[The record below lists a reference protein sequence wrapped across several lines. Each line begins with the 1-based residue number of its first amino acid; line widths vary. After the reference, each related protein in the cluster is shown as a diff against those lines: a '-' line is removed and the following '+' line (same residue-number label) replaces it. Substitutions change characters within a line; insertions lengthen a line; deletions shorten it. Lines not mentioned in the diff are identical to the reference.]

1 MQAQITR
8 MNEVGDTIFLT
19 PTALLSYEALVLKS
33 LGSNTYRGFHRKDNN
48 CLGASHTFRDVLTKK
63 KDYLI
68 HALNNLTSEMQ
79 LNELANELCSEL
91 KIELSKNIKPSQL
104 QSFNKVRKPVDIV
117 FEHFV
122 AMGEDFAPARKTATP
137 WLFLPLDSQMFQSEF
152 IFTAQ
157 EAKAQGIKRSFTYK
171 DIKTAQHYA
180 DIQNFLKDK
189 AANIGLNHRI
199 YFDLV
204 WNNRFESNGTN
215 LFLTNP
221 SRNR

>member
-1 MQAQITR
+1 MQAQVKR
-8 MNEVGDTIFLT
+8 MNEVGDTVFLT
-19 PTALLSYEALVLKS
+19 PTPLLSYEELVLKS
-33 LGSNTYRGFHRKDNN
+33 LGSNTYRGFHRKNNN
-48 CLGASHTFRDVLTKK
+48 CLGASHTFRYVLTKK

-91 KIELSKNIKPSQL
+91 KSELSKNIKPMQL

-137 WLFLPLDSQMFQSEF
+137 WLFLPLDSQIFQSEF
-152 IFTAQ
+152 IFTTE
-157 EAKAQGIKRSFTYK
+157 EAKALGIKRRFTYK

-189 AANIGLNHRI
+189 AENIGLNHRI

-204 WNNRFESNGTN
+204 WNKRFESNGTN

>member
-1 MQAQITR
+1 MQAQVKR
-8 MNEVGDTIFLT
+8 MNEVGDTVFLT
-19 PTALLSYEALVLKS
+19 PTPLLSYEELVLKS
-33 LGSNTYRGFHRKDNN
+33 LGSNTYRGFHRKNNN
-48 CLGASHTFRDVLTKK
+48 CLGASHTFRNVLTKK

-68 HALNNLTSEMQ
+68 HALNNLTSEIE
-79 LNELANELCSEL
+79 LNTLANELCSEL
-91 KIELSKNIKPSQL
+91 KIELSKNIKSMQL

-204 WNNRFESNGTN
+204 WNKRFESDGTN

>member
-1 MQAQITR
+1 MQAQVKR
-8 MNEVGDTIFLT
+8 MNEVGDTVFLT
-19 PTALLSYEALVLKS
+19 PTPLLSYEELVLKS
-33 LGSNTYRGFHRKDNN
+33 LGSNTYRGFHRKNNN

-68 HALNNLTSEMQ
+68 QALNNLTSEMQ

-122 AMGEDFAPARKTATP
+122 AMGEDFAPARKIATP
-137 WLFLPLDSQMFQSEF
+137 WLFLPLDSQIFQSEF

-157 EAKAQGIKRSFTYK
+157 EAKALGIKRRFTYK
-171 DIKTAQHYA
+171 DIETAQHYA
-180 DIQNFLKDK
+180 DIQNFLKDE
-189 AANIGLNHRI
+189 AAKIGLNHRI

-204 WNNRFESNGTN
+204 WNKRFESNGTN

>member
-1 MQAQITR
+1 MQAQVKR
-8 MNEVGDTIFLT
+8 MNEVGDTVFLT
-19 PTALLSYEALVLKS
+19 PSPLLSYEELVLKS
-33 LGSNTYRGFHRKDNN
+33 LGSNTYRGFHRKNNN
-48 CLGASHTFRDVLTKK
+48 CLGASHTFRGVLTKK

-68 HALNNLTSEMQ
+68 RELNNLTSEIE
-79 LNELANELCSEL
+79 LNKLASELCSEL
-91 KIELSKNIKPSQL
+91 IIELGKNIKPSQL

-122 AMGEDFAPARKTATP
+122 AMGDDFAPARKTATQ
-137 WLFLPLDSQMFQSEF
+137 WLFLPLDSQIFQSEF

-157 EAKAQGIKRSFTYK
+157 EAKALGIKRRFTYK
-171 DIKTAQHYA
+171 DIETAQHYA
-180 DIQNFLKDK
+180 DIQNFLKEK

-204 WNNRFESNGTN
+204 WNKRFESNGTN

-221 SRNR
+221 SRK

>member
-1 MQAQITR
+1 
-8 MNEVGDTIFLT
+8 MNEVGDTVFLAPT
-19 PTALLSYEALVLKS
+19 PLLGYEELVLKS
-33 LGSNTYRGFHRKDNN
+33 LGSNTYRGFHRKNN
-48 CLGASHTFRDVLTKK
+48 TCLGASHTFRDVLTKK

-68 HALNNLTSEMQ
+68 NALNNLTSEIE
-79 LNELANELCSEL
+79 LNKLANELCSEL

-104 QSFNKVRKPVDIV
+104 QSFNKARKPVDIV

-122 AMGEDFAPARKTATP
+122 AMGEDFAPARKTVTP
-137 WLFLPLDSQMFQSEF
+137 WLFLPLDSQIFQSEF

-157 EAKAQGIKRSFTYK
+157 EAMALDIKRRFTYK

-180 DIQNFLKDK
+180 DIQKFLKNK
-189 AANIGLNHRI
+189 AAKIGLNHRI

-204 WNNRFESNGTN
+204 WNNRYESNGTN

-221 SRNR
+221 RRK

>member
-1 MQAQITR
+1 MQGQIKR
-8 MNEVGDTIFLT
+8 MNEVGYTVFLT
-19 PTALLSYEALVLKS
+19 PTPLLSYEELVLKS
-33 LGSNTYRGFHRKDNN
+33 LGSNTYRGFHRKNNN

-68 HALNNLTSEMQ
+68 HTLNNLTSEIE
-79 LNELANELCSEL
+79 LNTLANELCSEL
-91 KIELSKNIKPSQL
+91 KIELSKNIKPLQL

-122 AMGEDFAPARKTATP
+122 AMGEDFAPARKTATA
-137 WLFLPLDSQMFQSEF
+137 WLFLPLDSQIFQSEF
-152 IFTAQ
+152 IFTTE
-157 EAKAQGIKRSFTYK
+157 EAKALGIKRRFSYK

-180 DIQNFLKDK
+180 EIQNFLKNK
-189 AANIGLNHRI
+189 AANVGLNHRI

-204 WNNRFESNGTN
+204 WNKRFESNGTN

-221 SRNR
+221 SKNR

>member
-1 MQAQITR
+1 M
-8 MNEVGDTIFLT
+8 
-19 PTALLSYEALVLKS
+19 
-33 LGSNTYRGFHRKDNN
+33 
-48 CLGASHTFRDVLTKK
+48 LGASHTFRDVLTKK

-68 HALNNLTSEMQ
+68 HALNNLTSEIE

-91 KIELSKNIKPSQL
+91 KIELSKNIKPLQL

-117 FEHFV
+117 FEHFI

-137 WLFLPLDSQMFQSEF
+137 WLFLPLDSQIFQSEF

-157 EAKAQGIKRSFTYK
+157 EAKVLGIKRRFTYK
-171 DIKTAQHYA
+171 DIETAQHYA
-180 DIQNFLKDK
+180 EIQNFLKNK
-189 AANIGLNHRI
+189 AANVGLNHRI

-204 WNNRFESNGTN
+204 WNKRFESNGTN

-221 SRNR
+221 SRK

>member
-1 MQAQITR
+1 MQAQIKR
-8 MNEVGDTIFLT
+8 MNEVGDAVFLT
-19 PTALLSYEALVLKS
+19 PTPLLSYERLVLKS
-33 LGSNTYRGFHRKDNN
+33 LGSNTYRGFHRKNNN
-48 CLGASHTFRDVLTKK
+48 CLGASHTFRDVLTKN

-68 HALNNLTSEMQ
+68 HALNNLTSEIE
-79 LNELANELCSEL
+79 LNTLANELSSEL
-91 KIELSKNIKPSQL
+91 KIELSKNIKPLQL

-137 WLFLPLDSQMFQSEF
+137 WLFLPLDSQIFQSKF
-152 IFTAQ
+152 IFTTQ
-157 EAKAQGIKRSFTYK
+157 EAKALGIKRSFTYK
-171 DIKTAQHYA
+171 NIKTAQHYA

-189 AANIGLNHRI
+189 TAGISLNHRI

-204 WNNRFESNGTN
+204 WNKRFESNGTN

-221 SRNR
+221 SRK

>member
-1 MQAQITR
+1 MQAQIKR
-8 MNEVGDTIFLT
+8 MNEVGDTVFLT
-19 PTALLSYEALVLKS
+19 PTPLLSYEALVLKS
-33 LGSNTYRGFHRKDNN
+33 LGSNTYRGFHRKSNN

-68 HALNNLTSEMQ
+68 HALNNLTSEIE

-91 KIELSKNIKPSQL
+91 IVELSENIKPLQL

-117 FEHFV
+117 FEHFI

-137 WLFLPLDSQMFQSEF
+137 WLFLPLDSQIFQSEF

-157 EAKAQGIKRSFTYK
+157 EAKVLGIKRRFTYK
-171 DIKTAQHYA
+171 DIKTALHYA
-180 DIQNFLKDK
+180 EIQNFLKDK
-189 AANIGLNHRI
+189 AAKIDLNHRI

-204 WNNRFESNGTN
+204 WNKRYESNGTN

>member
-1 MQAQITR
+1 MQAQIKR
-8 MNEVGDTIFLT
+8 MNEVGDTVFLT
-19 PTALLSYEALVLKS
+19 PTPLLSYEALVLKS
-33 LGSNTYRGFHRKDNN
+33 LGSNTYRGFHRKNNN

-68 HALNNLTSEMQ
+68 HALNNLTSEIE

-91 KIELSKNIKPSQL
+91 IIELGKNIKPSQL

-137 WLFLPLDSQMFQSEF
+137 WLFLPLDSQIFQSEF
-152 IFTAQ
+152 IFTTE
-157 EAKAQGIKRSFTYK
+157 EAKALGIKRRFTYK
-171 DIKTAQHYA
+171 DIETAQHYA
-180 DIQNFLKDK
+180 DIQNFLKNK

-204 WNNRFESNGTN
+204 WNKRFESNGTN

>member
-1 MQAQITR
+1 MQAQIKR
-8 MNEVGDTIFLT
+8 MNEVGDTVFLT
-19 PTALLSYEALVLKS
+19 PTPLLSYEELVLKS
-33 LGSNTYRGFHRKDNN
+33 LGSNTYRGFHRKNNN

-68 HALNNLTSEMQ
+68 HALNNLTSEIE
-79 LNELANELCSEL
+79 LNKLANELCSEL
-91 KIELSKNIKPSQL
+91 IIELGKNIKPLQL
-104 QSFNKVRKPVDIV
+104 QSFNKVRKPIDIV

-137 WLFLPLDSQMFQSEF
+137 WLFLPLDSQIFQSEF

-157 EAKAQGIKRSFTYK
+157 EAKALGIKRRFTYK
-171 DIKTAQHYA
+171 DIQTAQHYTE
-180 DIQNFLKDK
+180 IQNFLKDK
-189 AANIGLNHRI
+189 AADIGLNHRI

-204 WNNRFESNGTN
+204 WNKRFESNGTN

-221 SRNR
+221 SRK

>member
-1 MQAQITR
+1 MQAQVKR
-8 MNEVGDTIFLT
+8 MNEVGDTVFLT
-19 PTALLSYEALVLKS
+19 PTPLLSYEELVLKS
-33 LGSNTYRGFHRKDNN
+33 LGSNTYRGFHRKNNN

-68 HALNNLTSEMQ
+68 QALNNLTSEMQ

-137 WLFLPLDSQMFQSEF
+137 WLFLPLDSQIFQSEF
-152 IFTAQ
+152 IFTTE
-157 EAKAQGIKRSFTYK
+157 EAKALGIKRRFTYK

-189 AANIGLNHRI
+189 AENIGLNHRI

-204 WNNRFESNGTN
+204 WNKRFESNGTN

>member
-1 MQAQITR
+1 MQAQIKR
-8 MNEVGDTIFLT
+8 MNEVGDTVFLT
-19 PTALLSYEALVLKS
+19 PTPLLSYEELVLKS
-33 LGSNTYRGFHRKDNN
+33 LGSNTYRGFHRKSNN
-48 CLGASHTFRDVLTKK
+48 CLGASHTFRDVLTNK

-68 HALNNLTSEMQ
+68 HALNNLASGME
-79 LNELANELCSEL
+79 LNTLANELCSEL
-91 KIELSKNIKPSQL
+91 IVELSKNIKPSQL
-104 QSFNKVRKPVDIV
+104 QSFNKVRKPIDIV

-122 AMGEDFAPARKTATP
+122 AMGEDFAPARKTAIP
-137 WLFLPLDSQMFQSEF
+137 WLFLPLDSQIFQSEF

-157 EAKAQGIKRSFTYK
+157 EAKALGIKRSFTYK
-171 DIKTAQHYA
+171 DIKTAQDYA
-180 DIQNFLKDK
+180 DIQNLLKEK

-204 WNNRFESNGTN
+204 WNKRFESNGTN

>member
-1 MQAQITR
+1 MQAQIKR
-8 MNEVGDTIFLT
+8 MNEVGNMVFLT
-19 PTALLSYEALVLKS
+19 PTPLLSYEALVLKS
-33 LGSNTYRGFHRKDNN
+33 LGSNTYRGFHRKNNN
-48 CLGASHTFRDVLTKK
+48 CLGASHTFRDVLNEK

-68 HALNNLTSEMQ
+68 HALNNLTSEVE
-79 LNELANELCSEL
+79 LNTLANELCSEL
-91 KIELSKNIKPSQL
+91 IVELSKNIIPLQL

-122 AMGEDFAPARKTATP
+122 AMGEDFAPARKTATR

-157 EAKAQGIKRSFTYK
+157 EAKSLDIKRRFTYK

-180 DIQNFLKDK
+180 EIQNFLKDK
-189 AANIGLNHRI
+189 ATKIGLKHRI

-204 WNNRFESNGTN
+204 WNKRFESNGTN

-221 SRNR
+221 SRK

>member
-1 MQAQITR
+1 MQAQIKR
-8 MNEVGDTIFLT
+8 MNEVGDTVFLT
-19 PTALLSYEALVLKS
+19 PTPLLSYEALVLKS

-48 CLGASHTFRDVLTKK
+48 CLGASHTFRYVLNDK

-68 HALNNLTSEMQ
+68 HALNNLTSEIE

-91 KIELSKNIKPSQL
+91 KIELGKNIKPLQL

-117 FEHFV
+117 LEHFV

-137 WLFLPLDSQMFQSEF
+137 WLFLPLDSQIFQSEF

-157 EAKAQGIKRSFTYK
+157 EAQVLGIKRRFTYK
-171 DIKTAQHYA
+171 DIKTAQDYA

-189 AANIGLNHRI
+189 VAKIGLNHRI

-204 WNNRFESNGTN
+204 WNKRFESNGTN

-221 SRNR
+221 SRK

>member
-1 MQAQITR
+1 MQAQVKR
-8 MNEVGDTIFLT
+8 MNEVGDTVFLT
-19 PTALLSYEALVLKS
+19 PTPLLSYEALVLKS
-33 LGSNTYRGFHRKDNN
+33 LGSNTYRGFHRKNNN
-48 CLGASHTFRDVLTKK
+48 CSGASHTFRDVLTKK

-79 LNELANELCSEL
+79 LNELANDLCSEL
-91 KIELSKNIKPSQL
+91 KSELSKNIKPSQL

-122 AMGEDFAPARKTATP
+122 AMGEDFAPARKIATP
-137 WLFLPLDSQMFQSEF
+137 WLFLPLDSQIFQSEF
-152 IFTAQ
+152 IFTTQ
-157 EAKAQGIKRSFTYK
+157 EAKALGIKRSFTYK

-180 DIQNFLKDK
+180 DIQKFLKDK
-189 AANIGLNHRI
+189 TAKIGLNHRI

>member
-1 MQAQITR
+1 MQAQIKR
-8 MNEVGDTIFLT
+8 MNEVGDAVFLT
-19 PTALLSYEALVLKS
+19 PTPLLSYERLVLKS
-33 LGSNTYRGFHRKDNN
+33 LGSNTYRGFHRKNNN
-48 CLGASHTFRDVLTKK
+48 CLGASHTFRDVLTKN

-68 HALNNLTSEMQ
+68 HALNNLTSEIE
-79 LNELANELCSEL
+79 LNTLANELSSEL
-91 KIELSKNIKPSQL
+91 KIELSKNIKPLQL

-137 WLFLPLDSQMFQSEF
+137 LLFLPLDSQIFQSKF
-152 IFTAQ
+152 IFTTQ
-157 EAKAQGIKRSFTYK
+157 EAKALGIKRSFTYK
-171 DIKTAQHYA
+171 NIKTAQHYA

-189 AANIGLNHRI
+189 TAGISLNHRI

-204 WNNRFESNGTN
+204 WNKRFESNGTN

-221 SRNR
+221 SRK

>member
-1 MQAQITR
+1 MQAQIKRT
-8 MNEVGDTIFLT
+8 NEVGDTVFLAPT
-19 PTALLSYEALVLKS
+19 PLLSYEELVLKS
-33 LGSNTYRGFHRKDNN
+33 LGSNTYRGFHRKNNN

-68 HALNNLTSEMQ
+68 HALNNLASEMQ
-79 LNELANELCSEL
+79 LNTLANELCSEL
-91 KIELSKNIKPSQL
+91 IVELSKNIKPSQL

-122 AMGEDFAPARKTATP
+122 AMGEDFAPARKTVTS
-137 WLFLPLDSQMFQSEF
+137 WLFLPLDSQIFQSEF
-152 IFTAQ
+152 IFTTE
-157 EAKAQGIKRSFTYK
+157 EAKVLGIKRSFTYK
-171 DIKTAQHYA
+171 DIKTAQNYA
-180 DIQNFLKDK
+180 EIQNFLKDK
-189 AANIGLNHRI
+189 AAKIGLNHRI

-204 WNNRFESNGTN
+204 WNKRFESNGTN